1 MSIASVCWSR
11 WSVVRMAYKSWI
23 IGPILAF
30 LIVILVI
37 VGIAA
42 LGGIYA
48 LILDL
53 IKSYP
58 LWGLVAVLFIM
69 LIIMIAIGYIL
80 SWIRQWV
87 SF

>member
-1 MSIASVCWSR
+1 MS
-11 WSVVRMAYKSWI
+11 YKSWI

-37 VGIAA
+37 IGIAV

-48 LILDL
+48 LILEL

-58 LWGLVAVLFIM
+58 LWGLIGVLFIM

-80 SWIRQWV
+80 FWLRQWV

>member
-1 MSIASVCWSR
+1 MS
-11 WSVVRMAYKSWI
+11 YKSWI

-30 LIVILVI
+30 LIVLLVI
-37 VGIAA
+37 IGIAV

-48 LILDL
+48 LILEL

-58 LWGLVAVLFIM
+58 LWGLLFVLFIM

-80 SWIRQWV
+80 FWLRQWV

>member
-1 MSIASVCWSR
+1 M
-11 WSVVRMAYKSWI
+11 VRTSYKSWI
-23 IGPILAF
+23 MGPILAF
-30 LIVILVI
+30 LIVLLVI
-37 VGIAA
+37 IGVAV

-48 LILDL
+48 LILEL

-58 LWGLVAVLFIM
+58 LWGLIGVLFIM

-80 SWIRQWV
+80 FWIRRWV